1 MLGKKGKNM
10 FVLLPAHHRT
20 YLIDIPIKTFLST
33 KVEVNS
39 ARQLFFN
46 ANYFTYLEADSQNLL
61 RQDLNKM
68 LKKAEK

>member
-1 MLGKKGKNM
+1 M
-10 FVLLPAHHRT
+10 FALLPAHHRT

-39 ARQLFFN
+39 ARQLFLPPI
-46 ANYFTYLEADSQNLL
+46 TLHSLEADSQNLL